1 MALSHDSAIR
11 LGTLGWA
18 VVVLAF
24 LIGAPLLWA
33 ASPLVLGGVVL
44 LGAVIGLICHGIHRM
59 FHRGGLPPVSG
70 RRSALIGAGLVTGLV
85 AAPGW
90 WLVLQPALHPLA
102 VPKVTLSDGT
112 REVVFQGMVHVGSE
126 QFYRSVSY
134 DLIRAKDSGYVLFF
148 EGVQPGTPEA
158 DAWLD
163 AATQSGGDLNAQYGK
178 IGDACGLS
186 FQGDFLSFLQR
197 DEAMDPEHLVTA
209 DVSVTEMYEEWE
221 RQVAADPSL
230 ADALPKDG
238 SAGGG
243 GFDVSRVLELAAG
256 LSGSQK
262 DLLAAACRGVF
273 SVILGGAESHDALNG
288 VILDFRNRRLADRI
302 TALPQADIYI
312 TYGSGH
318 FPGLFQE
325 LQGRNPN
332 WKIVGTNWTTAIV
345 PPDDAAGQL
354 VMAAP

>member
-18 VVVLAF
+18 VVILAF
-24 LIGAPLLWA
+24 LISAPLLWA
-33 ASPLVLGGVVL
+33 ASPWLLGGVVL
-44 LGAVIGLICHGIHRM
+44 LGAVIGLIFHGIRRL
-59 FHRGGLPPVSG
+59 FHRGGLPAGSG
-70 RRSALIGAGLVTGLV
+70 RRSALIGAGLVAGLA

-102 VPKVTLSDGT
+102 VPRVTLSDGK

-126 QFYRSVSY
+126 QFYRSVSF
-134 DLIRAKDSGYVLFF
+134 DLIRAKDAGYVLFF

-178 IGDACGLS
+178 IGEACGLN

-209 DVSVTEMYEEWE
+209 DVSVTEMYEEWQ

-230 ADALPKDG
+230 ADALPQG
-238 SAGGG
+238 GTGGGG
-243 GFDVSRVLELAAG
+243 GFSVSRVLELAAG
-256 LSGSQK
+256 LNEPQK
-262 DLLAAACRGVF
+262 NLLAAACRGVF
-273 SVILGGAESHDALNG
+273 SVILGGAENLDALNG

-318 FPGLFQE
+318 FPGLLRE
-325 LQGRNPN
+325 LQERNPD

-345 PPDDAAGQL
+345 PPDDATGLLA
-354 VMAAP
+354 MAPP